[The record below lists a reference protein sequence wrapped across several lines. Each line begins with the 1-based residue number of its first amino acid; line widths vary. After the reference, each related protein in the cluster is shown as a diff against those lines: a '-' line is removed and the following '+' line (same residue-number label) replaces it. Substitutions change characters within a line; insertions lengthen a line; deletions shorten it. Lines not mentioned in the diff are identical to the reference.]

1 MWKNNNK
8 THQIVTDDYI
18 KSNMLTRLNATAFP
32 QMKSA
37 FQTPF
42 LLSPCFWRR
51 DPAQYCVCALS
62 DTLAVGN
69 EPSDGEWLPT
79 RAECHYEWR
88 LLRAC
93 HHHREFI
100 TTSDDDNGL
109 CCKWLWMSSV
119 FGKRRR
125 VWLEFFLRTSE
136 TGKKAFSVPAGPW
149 DALWLRNWHCVN
161 TLCLCWI
168 GLLVLL

>member
-1 MWKNNNK
+1 
-8 THQIVTDDYI
+8 
-18 KSNMLTRLNATAFP
+18 
-32 QMKSA
+32 MKA
-37 FQTPF
+37 W
-42 LLSPCFWRR
+42 LLSAIPAPPVSGSEAQPCIV
-51 DPAQYCVCALS
+51 CVSVCALS

-119 FGKRRR
+119 FGKRCRH
-125 VWLEFFLRTSE
+125 WLNFFLCTSE
-136 TGKKAFSVPAGPW
+136 TEKKAFSVPAGLW
-149 DALWLRNWHCVN
+149 DTLWLESWCCVN
-161 TLCLCWI
+161 TVRGCCAGWNCWFAV
-168 GLLVLL
+168 GSVD